1 MIVRPAGT
9 VMSASPQLVQSQQQ
23 QQQQQL
29 QQQQQQLQQQQ
40 LTRVPVSS
48 NIIRTGKRLLPAPVS
63 DQQYTCFNIVSFCN
77 LILHIGTKSK
87 KRFYSVH
94 TDKE

>member
-9 VMSASPQLVQSQQQ
+9 VMSGSPQLVQNQQQQQ

-29 QQQQQQLQQQQ
+29 QQQQQQQQLQQQQ

-48 NIIRTGKRLLPAPVS
+48 NIIRTGKRLLPVPYRYRIRSTVHMFQHHFVMQYNITYR
-63 DQQYTCFNIVSFCN
+63 DQ
-77 LILHIGTKSK
+77 G
-87 KRFYSVH
+87 
-94 TDKE
+94 

>member
-29 QQQQQQLQQQQ
+29 QQQQQQQLQQQQ

-63 DQQYTCFNIVSFCN
+63 DQQYTCFNIVIQYNILN
-77 LILHIGTKSK
+77 L
-87 KRFYSVH
+87 FYNI
-94 TDKE
+94 TYRDQ